1 MLMGRALL
9 VLGLLG
15 TAGLIATAAL
25 GYGVVTG
32 APEAQVRGHVLLG
45 LAAAMV
51 LMFSHTWIVLY
62 LLATGKVISRVV
74 KERGIDEGLLEQARR
89 LRLRAIPWLL
99 AALGAVAAT
108 FLTGGAALSAAL
120 PAWVHHALFYLTL
133 LLQGSAIVAERR
145 VLAEHERLAAELGR
159 RVRADAA

>member
-1 MLMGRALL
+1 MKMGRALL

-15 TAGLIATAAL
+15 TAGLIATAVL
-25 GYGVVTG
+25 GYGVVSG
-32 APEAQVRGHVLLG
+32 ATDAQVRGHVLLG
-45 LAAAMV
+45 LAAALV

-74 KERGIDEGLLEQARR
+74 QEQGFAEELLEQARR

-99 AALGAVAAT
+99 AALAAVAAT
-108 FLTGGAALSAAL
+108 FLTGGAALAGAV
-120 PAWVHHALFYLTL
+120 PAWVHHVLFFLTL
-133 LLQGSAIVAERR
+133 LLQGSAMVAERR

-159 RVRADAA
+159 RMRADAA

>member
-15 TAGLIATAAL
+15 TAGLIAAAVL
-25 GYGVVTG
+25 GHGMVSG
-32 APEAQVRGHVLLG
+32 AADAAVRGHVLVG

-62 LLATGKVISRVV
+62 LLATGKVMSRVV
-74 KERGIDEGLLEQARR
+74 QERAFPQEVLETARR

-99 AALGAVAAT
+99 GALAAVAAT
-108 FLTGGAALSAAL
+108 FLTGGADLSGAA
-120 PAWVHHALFYLTL
+120 PGWVHHALFVLTL
-133 LLQGSAIVAERR
+133 LLQGGAMLAERR

-159 RVRADAA
+159 RMQADAA